1 MKPPGAASSAASNE
15 AQVRRMPYGVGNG
28 PRGADGACPRVTIRN
43 SRIVSA
49 LPLPSQEVTVN
60 ITLPELKAGDQD
72 KPQDRMVHRLQGL
85 LTALGSPVTIDGIF
99 GPNTEAAVKD
109 QQRAFKLAQTGVV
122 DNNTWTVLIQG

>member
-1 MKPPGAASSAASNE
+1 
-15 AQVRRMPYGVGNG
+15 
-28 PRGADGACPRVTIRN
+28 
-43 SRIVSA
+43 
-49 LPLPSQEVTVN
+49 VN

-99 GPNTEAAVKD
+99 GPNTETAVKA

-122 DNNTWTVLIQG
+122 DNGTWTVLIEG